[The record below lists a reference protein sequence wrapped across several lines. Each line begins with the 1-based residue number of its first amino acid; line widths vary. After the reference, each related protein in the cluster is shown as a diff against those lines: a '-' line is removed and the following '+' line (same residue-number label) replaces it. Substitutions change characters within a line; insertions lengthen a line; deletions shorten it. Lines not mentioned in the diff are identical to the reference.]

1 MVTTTT
7 RDTAPRRPG
16 RPRAGQSLD
25 ARQALINA
33 ARELFALEGFDG
45 VSTKRLAERAGVNP
59 AMIHYYFGDKAGLQN
74 TTFLEGL
81 ESVIEKLTELS
92 ERSAEPTSLPDFFSV
107 YMQTLAANPWLPGM
121 IVRDVLPE
129 EGRLRP
135 VFVQTLGSRVGPIVM
150 ELVASSQARGALRPD
165 LDPIM
170 TTLSVVS
177 LTVFPFVAL
186 PVASQVLGIQTD
198 QSAVDRLVQHTIK
211 LFYQGAGTQ

>member
-7 RDTAPRRPG
+7 RDTGPRRPG

-107 YMQTLAANPWLPGM
+107 YMQTLAANPWLPRM

-129 EGRLRP
+129 DGRLRP
-135 VFVQTLGSRVGPIVM
+135 VFIQTLGSRVGPVVM
-150 ELVASSQARGALRPD
+150 ELVASSQARGGLRPD
-165 LDPIM
+165 LDPIL

-186 PVASQVLGIQTD
+186 PIAGQVLGIQADESSID
-198 QSAVDRLVQHTIK
+198 QIVQHTVK
-211 LFYQGAGTQ
+211 LFYQGAGAQ